1 MYMYRCLQPTT
12 SRSLAVPH
20 QPIILCIS
28 SNKCR
33 GVEAYLRA
41 APADL
46 FPVYLN
52 FLTAHLLFSSAHVA
66 KFFA

>member
-1 MYMYRCLQPTT
+1 MCLQPTT

-20 QPIILCIS
+20 QPIRIS
-28 SNKCR
+28 SNKCH
-33 GVEAYLRA
+33 GVEAYSRA

-66 KFFA
+66 KFLA